1 MGFDSKQKKRKAA
14 KPAVSPI
21 TKRTKVNA
29 VEKKKPETAAPIA
42 ATNPGIKPAPTRMKA
57 VDFLSSDDDEEAWA
71 GIEDDK
77 GKSKKAAKVKK
88 NENVKGKGKKSAA
101 SKKGKRKG
109 EVEVKESTPE
119 SERKKKVVTTTKAG
133 SDVGDDGE
141 EEETILLD
149 VSGGPDSDDS
159 EVEEAEEEVDDRTA
173 TLLRGFESSDDER
186 DDEREAEKSNGKEVD
201 GVKFK
206 GARIPGD
213 KKTRKKLGTLVAG
226 REKSIP
232 GIIYLGRIPHG
243 FYEQEMRSYFSQFGE
258 ITRLR
263 LSRNKRTGKS
273 KHYAFIEFADVDVAK
288 IVADTMNN
296 YLLFGHILKCKIVP
310 RDDIEVV
317 ERLFIGAN
325 KRFKPR
331 PGAKLQKAELE
342 KKRTREEWEK
352 KEKAE
357 NAKRKRINKKLKS
370 KGIEYEFVAP
380 MVKTP
385 VIEDASIED
394 AEEAGEAPP
403 VEEVKAVETT
413 VEVEKAIATTA
424 DEAVKDVEE
433 VGEAAEE
440 AEVEEKKVAKRA
452 KKAKKTKTKKST
464 KKKKSSVKV

>member
-14 KPAVSPI
+14 KPVVSSI
-21 TKRTKVNA
+21 TKRAKVDA
-29 VEKKKPETAAPIA
+29 DEKKKPETAAPIA
-42 ATNPGIKPAPTRMKA
+42 ATTPGIKPSLKRMKA
-57 VDFLSSDDDEEAWA
+57 VDFLSSDDDDEEAWA
-71 GIEDDK
+71 GIVDDK
-77 GKSKKAAKVKK
+77 GKDKKAAKVKK

-101 SKKGKRKG
+101 SKKGKKKE
-109 EVEVKESTPE
+109 EVEAKESAPE
-119 SERKKKVVTTTKAG
+119 PEKKKAVTTAKAV

-159 EVEEAEEEVDDRTA
+159 EVEEEADDRTA
-173 TLLRGFESSDDER
+173 TLLRGFESSDDEGE
-186 DDEREAEKSNGKEVD
+186 DEREVEKNNGKGVD

-206 GARIPGD
+206 GAKIPGD
-213 KKTRKKLGTLVAG
+213 KKTRKKLGALAG

-243 FYEQEMRSYFSQFGE
+243 FYEHEMRSYFSQFGE

-273 KHYAFIEFADVDVAK
+273 KHYAFIEFADADVAK

-317 ERLFIGAN
+317 EKLFVGAN

-342 KKRTREEWEK
+342 KKRTREEWER

-357 NAKRKRINKKLKS
+357 NAKRGRINKKLKS

-380 MVKTP
+380 MVKAP
-385 VIEDASIED
+385 VIEDAPIGD
-394 AEEAGEAPP
+394 AAEAGEAPP
-403 VEEVKAVETT
+403 VEGVKVVETT
-413 VEVEKAIATTA
+413 VEVDKTITTTA
-424 DEAVKDVEE
+424 NEAVKEVEGVGEVVEE
-433 VGEAAEE
+433 V
-440 AEVEEKKVAKRA
+440 EVEEKKIA
-452 KKAKKTKTKKST
+452 KKVKKAKTKKSA
-464 KKKKSSVKV
+464 KKKKSSVKA